1 MDNTAD
7 VTMTG
12 EATNNYFGRAV
23 SCAGDVNG
31 DGYSDVIVGEPAYSS
46 YTGKAYVY
54 FGGTFLDNNPDVT
67 LTGEAAGSAF
77 GHSVSSA
84 GDINGDGY
92 SDVIVSA
99 YLVFLIHGQ
108 SICIFRRFQY
118 EQCCGYDNDRRGGD
132 QLF

>member
-31 DGYSDVIVGEPAYSS
+31 DGYSDVIVGELPIFIYRQSICL
-46 YTGKAYVY
+46 
-54 FGGTFLDNNPDVT
+54 FRGTLDHNPDVT
-67 LTGEAAGSAF
+67 LTGEATGSAF

-92 SDVIVSA
+92 SDVIISA
-99 YLVFLIHGQ
+99 IYFLYPQARHMYI
-108 SICIFRRFQY
+108 
-118 EQCCGYDNDRRGGD
+118 
-132 QLF
+132 